1 MAPIAAGG
9 VMDKLYWWERRWFLA
24 FLVLVSTVPLLWPE
38 TPPLVDVPGHMGRFR
53 VQLDLAN
60 SPELQRYFEF
70 HWALVGNL
78 GTDLLVQLL
87 GPIMGLEPAVKLIV
101 ILIPP
106 LTVLGL
112 IWVAKEVHG
121 RVPPTL
127 MFAVPFV
134 YSFTFNFGFLN
145 YSLTIACALLA
156 FAFWLRLGSFG
167 RYRLRALLFIPIS
180 CALWVVHAFGWG
192 ILGLL
197 AFSAE
202 LIRHHDRDADWRKA
216 AIRSAL
222 DVAPMG
228 LPALVML
235 FGSGG
240 GVVGGDSGNF
250 SVIAKLYAIVV
261 MLRDRW
267 LVWDS
272 LAVGAALVLIGSA
285 IFDRH
290 LELSRKLVI
299 PAVVLSL
306 AFLVMPGKILGLSF
320 ADARLASVVA
330 ILLLLAIRI
339 RNQQAARPLA
349 LLGLAFLGLRLAG
362 NTISFAV
369 EDREAK
375 RMLTALEHIPHGA
388 PVLFLTRQPCGER
401 PDLPRFT
408 HLGSMVIVRRNGFSN
423 DQWQAAG
430 AQLLR
435 VRYPLAGFFRSDRSS
450 FLFSQA
456 CLTKMERKLGRSI
469 PYDRRAETALR
480 KFPRQA
486 FDYVWM
492 IDPPDFNIGAR
503 PGLEPI
509 WWGNRSVLYRIDHSG
524 VGPPVKR

>member
-1 MAPIAAGG
+1 
-9 VMDKLYWWERRWFLA
+9 MDKTNWWERRWFLA
-24 FLVLVSTVPLLWPE
+24 FLVAASMVPLLWPE

-60 SPELQRYFEF
+60 SPDLQRYFEF

-101 ILIPP
+101 IAIPP

-112 IWVAKEVHG
+112 IWVAKEIHG

-127 MFAVPFV
+127 MFAIPFV

-156 FAFWLRLGSFG
+156 FAFWLRLGALG
-167 RYRLRALLFIPIS
+167 RFRLRALLFVPIS

-202 LIRHHDRDADWRKA
+202 LIRHHDREANWMKA
-216 AIRSAL
+216 GVRSAL

-228 LPALVML
+228 VPALVML

-240 GVVGGDSGNF
+240 GVVAGESGNF
-250 SVIAKLYAIVV
+250 SVLAKFYAIVV

-267 LVWDS
+267 LIWDS
-272 LAVGAALVLIGSA
+272 LAVGAALVLTGSA

-299 PAVVLSL
+299 PAAILSL
-306 AFLVMPGKILGLSF
+306 AFIVMPGKILGLSF
-320 ADARLASVVA
+320 ADVRLAPVIM
-330 ILLLLAIRI
+330 ILILLAIRLK
-339 RNQQAARPLA
+339 NPDAARPLA
-349 LLGLAFLGLRLAG
+349 WLGLAFLCLRLAG
-362 NTISFAV
+362 NTISFAI
-369 EDREAK
+369 EDRQAK
-375 RMLTALEHIPHGA
+375 TLLTALDHIPQGA

-401 PDLPRFT
+401 PDLPRLT

-435 VRYPLAGFFRSDRSS
+435 VRYPAAGFFQSDRSS
-450 FLFSQA
+450 VLYSHA
-456 CLTKMERKLGRSI
+456 CLKKMEDKLGAMGGLIR
-469 PYDRRAETALR
+469 YDRRTETALR
-480 KFPRQA
+480 TFPRAA
-486 FDYVWM
+486 FEYVWV
-492 IDPPDFNIGAR
+492 IDPPDFEIEAR
-503 PGLEPI
+503 PGLTPI
-509 WWGNRSVLYRIDHSG
+509 WRKDRAVLYRIDR
-524 VGPPVKR
+524 PQPEAIARP